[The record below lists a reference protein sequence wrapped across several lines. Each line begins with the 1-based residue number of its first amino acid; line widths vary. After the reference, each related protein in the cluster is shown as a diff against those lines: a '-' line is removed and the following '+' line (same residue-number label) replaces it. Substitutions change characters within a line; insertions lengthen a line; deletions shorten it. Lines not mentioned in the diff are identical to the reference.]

1 MKGINMQTYET
12 RLKNLR
18 ETIQQ
23 GITDLISNY
32 YNYQLKKYG
41 GWNRYPSKIKKK
53 LKKSPLGRFILQKKS
68 RLKELED
75 IHV

>member
-1 MKGINMQTYET
+1 MQTYKT
-12 RLKNLR
+12 RLKNLQ

-41 GWNRYPSKIKKK
+41 GWNRYPRKKK
-53 LKKSPLGRFILQKKS
+53 KRLKKSSLGRFILR
-68 RLKELED
+68 RLKELEK
-75 IHV
+75 IHVQILF

>member
-1 MKGINMQTYET
+1 MQTSET

-23 GITDLISNY
+23 GIADLISNY

-41 GWNRYPSKIKKK
+41 DWNRYPRKIKKK
-53 LKKSPLGRFILQKKS
+53 LKKSFLGRFILQKKS
-68 RLKELED
+68 RLKELEE
-75 IHV
+75 IYV

>member
-1 MKGINMQTYET
+1 METYET

-32 YNYQLKKYG
+32 YNYHLKKYG
-41 GWNRYPSKIKKK
+41 GWNRYPRKIKKR
-53 LKKSPLGRFILQKKS
+53 LKKSFLGRLILQKKS
-68 RLKELED
+68 RLKELEE
-75 IHV
+75 IHVQILF

>member
-1 MKGINMQTYET
+1 METYET

-41 GWNRYPSKIKKK
+41 GWNRYPRKIKKK

-68 RLKELED
+68 RLKELEE